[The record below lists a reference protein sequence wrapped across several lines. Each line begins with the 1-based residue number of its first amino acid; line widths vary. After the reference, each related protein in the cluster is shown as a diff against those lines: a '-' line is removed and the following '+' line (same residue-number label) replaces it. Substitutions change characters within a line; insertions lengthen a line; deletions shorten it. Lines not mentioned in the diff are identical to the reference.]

1 MDMTTAEIAIV
12 LTDII
17 GSTKFVQCNGAY
29 IAATWFSTHD
39 KMVLSLITRFNGQW
53 VDNSDGHLMYFSTVQ
68 DAVGFACLY
77 KKKLKEHNFPFASRV
92 GIHWD
97 SMIIVKADQKLVAG
111 GVKRVNIE
119 GIGKNIAARTMSICG
134 ADQILLSNRA
144 YIKFKA
150 RLTSSKFIPK
160 NTLIACAGLY
170 RFKGVANPEQL
181 WVLGFNEAGIQPPL
195 SGEKATRLG
204 GKKKIKTHFRH
215 KALKEKAYYLLVL
228 LSRVSFIYMLV
239 VFWPFLASPE
249 AKKLWGLDYLLFKPI
264 ECLDYYFKIILHYL
278 KASLK

>member
-1 MDMTTAEIAIV
+1 MDMVNAEIAIV

-17 GSTKFVQCNGAY
+17 ASTKFVQRNGAQV
-29 IAATWFSTHD
+29 AATWFSTHD

-53 VDNSDGHLMYFSTVQ
+53 VDNSDGHLMYFGTVQ
-68 DAVGFACLY
+68 DAIAFACVY
-77 KKKLKEHNFPFASRV
+77 KQKLKLHKFPFASRV

-97 SMIIVKADQKLVAG
+97 DMIIVKTDQKLVAG

-144 YIKFKA
+144 YVKFKS
-150 RLTSSKFIPK
+150 RLTSNRHIPK
-160 NTLIACAGLY
+160 SVLIACAGLY
-170 RFKGVANPEQL
+170 RFKGVSQPEQL
-181 WVLGFNEAGIQPPL
+181 WIIGFSQASIQPPP

-204 GKKKIKTHFRH
+204 GNKKIKTHFKH
-215 KALKEKAYYLLVL
+215 KALKEKAYFILLMLFKINLLYLLIL
-228 LSRVSFIYMLV
+228 
-239 VFWPFLASPE
+239 FWPFLASPE
-249 AKKLWGLDYLLFKPI
+249 AKRLWGLDYLFFKPI
-264 ECLDYYFKIILHYL
+264 EYLDYFFRIIVYYV